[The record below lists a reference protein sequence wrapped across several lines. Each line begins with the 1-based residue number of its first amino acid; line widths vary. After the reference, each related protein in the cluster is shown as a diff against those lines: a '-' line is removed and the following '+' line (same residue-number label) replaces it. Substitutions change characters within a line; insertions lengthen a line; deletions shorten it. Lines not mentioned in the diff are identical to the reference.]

1 MHANILMAFGDAHR
15 LETNDCKQTGM
26 YYLVYIL
33 ASYLILF
40 MYKLLLADQFVRNI
54 KLTHWL
60 PTYDIFVL

>member
-1 MHANILMAFGDAHR
+1 MLTDWKRMISN
-15 LETNDCKQTGM
+15 TTGM
-26 YYLVYIL
+26 YYLAYIL

>member
-1 MHANILMAFGDAHR
+1 MLTDWKRMISN
-15 LETNDCKQTGM
+15 TTGM
-26 YYLVYIL
+26 YYLAYIL

-54 KLTHWL
+54 KLTRWL